1 MIATALA
8 CQPDLLIA
16 DEATTALDVT
26 VQKEILDLLQI
37 IQQQRQM
44 SMILVTHNLGIVAG
58 RTDDILVL
66 YGGHVVE
73 YGPTNTVF
81 SHPRHRYTEA
91 LLSAMPRM
99 DQPAHTKLHTIPG
112 RPPDLANPAPGCP
125 FAPRC
130 PAAEARCHASMPP
143 MTTSADGKHR
153 FACYVPVQTGDA
165 ADTAV
170 ERRALS

>member
-1 MIATALA
+1 
-8 CQPDLLIA
+8 
-16 DEATTALDVT
+16 
-26 VQKEILDLLQI
+26 
-37 IQQQRQM
+37 
-44 SMILVTHNLGIVAG
+44 VTHNLGIVAG

-130 PAAEARCHASMPP
+130 PAAEACCHASMPP

-170 ERRALS
+170 ERRA